1 MIDVPTFR
9 RIARSDMWRTYW
21 TSNKTYLFEKP
32 ATELTDEQRTLI
44 SFTKMYDAAYESSDP
59 PPDPVFD
66 DDDMFDGWIL
76 LQNEKMKQDRQK
88 NNENKALGNRMAK
101 AQELFIMATD
111 KDDAQNIYNMNSSV
125 GKSIITER
133 NNVISKNKQVDVT
146 QLPDIKQEI
155 QLSANE
161 SLKNKMRKK

>member
-1 MIDVPTFR
+1 
-9 RIARSDMWRTYW
+9 
-21 TSNKTYLFEKP
+21 
-32 ATELTDEQRTLI
+32 
-44 SFTKMYDAAYESSDP
+44 
-59 PPDPVFD
+59 
-66 DDDMFDGWIL
+66 
-76 LQNEKMKQDRQK
+76 
-88 NNENKALGNRMAK
+88 
-101 AQELFIMATD
+101 
-111 KDDAQNIYNMNSSV
+111 MNSSV

>member
-1 MIDVPTFR
+1 
-9 RIARSDMWRTYW
+9 
-21 TSNKTYLFEKP
+21 
-32 ATELTDEQRTLI
+32 
-44 SFTKMYDAAYESSDP
+44 MYDAAYESSDP

-88 NNENKALGNRMAK
+88 NNDNKALGNRMAK